1 MLSLP
6 EKCEASK
13 GSYWAGVFIQVTTR
27 TVALKRSTSSVVL
40 GSKVEWA
47 KEEALQPGVA
57 TCRECTVSIN
67 FFQFVLYY
75 SMLYCCINLFMVKD
89 TDSVFTTCHYIQ
101 HESSILSHGR
111 HSNFKEAA
119 VLNAVVQC
127 IQLYIVVSEKHP
139 SPASLL
145 LTCLEADDE
154 KIGQRAEGAA
164 VKETHGQANQ
174 SVPSRVGVSV
184 WILCLDSAGEATPK
198 SRGSTG
204 CWVVGEMLQSFYPPF
219 WSISVMFCASK
230 EEGNIGFP
238 RMGVPQNHRF
248 QYYINDQILNALGYP
263 YRNPPKYVFWCF
275 L

>member
-1 MLSLP
+1 M
-6 EKCEASK
+6 
-13 GSYWAGVFIQVTTR
+13 
-27 TVALKRSTSSVVL
+27 
-40 GSKVEWA
+40 
-47 KEEALQPGVA
+47 QPGVA

-145 LTCLEADDE
+145 TCLEADDE
-154 KIGQRAEGAA
+154 KIGQRAEGA
-164 VKETHGQANQ
+164 VKETHGQANL
-174 SVPSRVGVSV
+174 SVPSRGCLFGFSV
-184 WILCLDSAGEATPK
+184 WIRRSQPEVERIDGLL
-198 SRGSTG
+198 G
-204 CWVVGEMLQSFYPPF
+204 CWGDALSHVLCFKRRQYRVSQNG
-219 WSISVMFCASK
+219 
-230 EEGNIGFP
+230 
-238 RMGVPQNHRF
+238 RTQNHRF
-248 QYYINDQILNALGYP
+248 QYYKKMI
-263 YRNPPKYVFWCF
+263 RF
-275 L
+275 